1 MPSTQAPIENGTAG
15 STLTARDSFS
25 EFDELLGHVK
35 SPVDYPNIGLIYSSG
50 YKFET
55 LSVLPDPWHPTPR
68 EYIENREEMVV
79 NNYAQYCSVV
89 KTGIGQAKMIIGGE
103 VDASEL
109 IPIAMTL

>member
-25 EFDELLGHVK
+25 EFDELLGHVE
-35 SPVDYPNIGLIYSSG
+35 SPVDYPNIGLIFSSG

-55 LSVLPDPWHPTPR
+55 LSVLPDPWDPTPR

-79 NNYAQYCSVV
+79 RNYAQYCSVV
-89 KTGIGQAKMIIGGE
+89 KTGIGKAKMIIGGE